1 MNTHIMALWG
11 YLSRQ
16 RKKQFLLIFVLMIIS
31 SLAEIISV
39 GAIFPFLGVL
49 TAPEH
54 IYSHSLMQPVIKILG
69 ITSSEQL
76 FLPLVI
82 SFVISVVVAG
92 VLRVFL
98 LYVINRFEQLIG
110 TEFSAHIYRR
120 TLYQDYATHIGH
132 NSSEIISSII
142 SKVNIVIKGVI
153 IPVLEL
159 LSSSLS
165 LFGIMFI
172 LVFIDY
178 KIALV
183 SFGIFGAIYWIL
195 YSFLHKKIIINSQYI
210 SSGSTNT
217 IKALQEGLGGIRD
230 ILIDSNQEFYC
241 KLFIQADTPYRRAIS
256 DNNFISYAPRFVIET
271 LGLVLISGLAYYLS
285 QQKDGISVAIPMLG
299 LLAMAAQR
307 LMPAIQKIY
316 SSVTSIKGSYY
327 SVKDILYLLDQ
338 TISSYID
345 QQQLSI
351 VPFKKDIKLDNV
363 WFRYNKKTPW
373 ILEEVNLTFNKGSR
387 IGFVGET
394 GRGKS
399 TLLDLVMGLLSP
411 TKGHLKIDSK
421 IVSMNNIRLWQSH
434 IAHVPQN
441 IYLSDGTIEEN
452 IAFGIPADK
461 IDAESVKKVA
471 ELANISK
478 FIDSCAQGYKTFVG
492 ERGVRLSGGQRQ
504 RIGIARALYK
514 SADVLIFD
522 EATNA
527 LDVETES
534 AIMESIER
542 LGKNLTIFIITHR
555 VTTLKACDLIVELDK
570 DCTINIKKY
579 QDIVRP
585 LNNS

>member
-16 RKKQFLLIFVLMIIS
+16 HKKQFLLIFILMIIS

-49 TAPEH
+49 TAPEY

-338 TISSYID
+338 PISSYID

-373 ILEEVNLTFNKGSR
+373 ILKEVNLTFNKGSR

-492 ERGVRLSGGQRQ
+492 ERGVRLPGGQRQ

-534 AIMESIER
+534 AIMESIEK

-555 VTTLKACDLIVELDK
+555 VATLKACDLIVELDK

-579 QDIVRP
+579 QDIVK
-585 LNNS
+585 

>member
-16 RKKQFLLIFVLMIIS
+16 HKKQFLLIFILMIIS

-579 QDIVRP
+579 QDIVK
-585 LNNS
+585 

>member
-49 TAPEH
+49 TAPEY

-373 ILEEVNLTFNKGSR
+373 ILKEVNLTFNKGSR

-579 QDIVRP
+579 QDIVK
-585 LNNS
+585 

>member
-16 RKKQFLLIFVLMIIS
+16 HKKQFLLIFILMIIS

-327 SVKDILYLLDQ
+327 SVKDILYLLAQ
-338 TISSYID
+338 PISSYID

-373 ILEEVNLTFNKGSR
+373 ILKEVNLTFNKGSR

-534 AIMESIER
+534 AIMESIEK

-555 VTTLKACDLIVELDK
+555 VATLKACDLIVELDK

-579 QDIVRP
+579 QDIVK
-585 LNNS
+585 

>member
-338 TISSYID
+338 PISSYID

-373 ILEEVNLTFNKGSR
+373 ILKEVNLTFNKGSR

-534 AIMESIER
+534 AIMESIEK

-555 VTTLKACDLIVELDK
+555 VATLKACDLIVELDK

-579 QDIVRP
+579 QDIVK
-585 LNNS
+585 

>member
-49 TAPEH
+49 TAPEY

-338 TISSYID
+338 PISSYID

-373 ILEEVNLTFNKGSR
+373 ILKEVNLTFNKGSR

-534 AIMESIER
+534 AIMESIEK

-555 VTTLKACDLIVELDK
+555 VATLKACDLIVELDK

-579 QDIVRP
+579 QDIVK
-585 LNNS
+585 

>member
-16 RKKQFLLIFVLMIIS
+16 HKKQFLLIFILMIIS

-373 ILEEVNLTFNKGSR
+373 ILKEVNLTFNKGSR

-534 AIMESIER
+534 AIMESIEK

-555 VTTLKACDLIVELDK
+555 VATLKACDLIVELDK

-579 QDIVRP
+579 QDIVK
-585 LNNS
+585 

>member
-1 MNTHIMALWG
+1 MALWG

-16 RKKQFLLIFVLMIIS
+16 HKKQFLLIFILMIIS

-338 TISSYID
+338 PISSYID

-373 ILEEVNLTFNKGSR
+373 ILKEVNLTFNKGSR

-534 AIMESIER
+534 AIMESIEK

-555 VTTLKACDLIVELDK
+555 VATLKACDLIVELDK

-579 QDIVRP
+579 QDIVK
-585 LNNS
+585 

>member
-16 RKKQFLLIFVLMIIS
+16 HKKQFLLIFVLMIIS

-338 TISSYID
+338 PISSYID

-555 VTTLKACDLIVELDK
+555 VATLKACDLIVELDK

>member
-338 TISSYID
+338 PISSYID

-373 ILEEVNLTFNKGSR
+373 ILKEVNLTFNKGSR

-534 AIMESIER
+534 AIMESIEK

-579 QDIVRP
+579 QDIVK
-585 LNNS
+585 

>member
-49 TAPEH
+49 TAPEY

-534 AIMESIER
+534 AIMESIEK

-555 VTTLKACDLIVELDK
+555 VATLKACDLIVELDK

-579 QDIVRP
+579 QDIVK
-585 LNNS
+585 

>member
-1 MNTHIMALWG
+1 MALWG

-16 RKKQFLLIFVLMIIS
+16 HKKQFLLIFILMIIS

-338 TISSYID
+338 PISSYID

-373 ILEEVNLTFNKGSR
+373 ILKEVNLTFNKGSR

-555 VTTLKACDLIVELDK
+555 VATLKACDLIVELDK

-579 QDIVRP
+579 QDIVK
-585 LNNS
+585 